1 MLRTSLADRLA
12 SLAGLAAL
20 AASLASSRVHIPGT
34 IVATHVRL
42 RRGTPTHPRGPLA
55 TRGGARYSLRQVA
68 TARARAPID
77 AFWWGLLRLPS
88 RRYSCGG
95 VVPCR
100 GRFRVPSSFLGLLGL
115 LASYVRVAL
124 VGLLRP
130 VCCRARHNPHSLRSG
145 ESGWG

>member
-1 MLRTSLADRLA
+1 MPAIQMGAYAWSYAHHRRIGSLRSPFRLA

-20 AASLASSRVHIPGT
+20 AASLASSRVHIPHT

-55 TRGGARYSLRQVA
+55 TRGGARYSLRLVA

-88 RRYSCGG
+88 
-95 VVPCR
+95 
-100 GRFRVPSSFLGLLGL
+100 L
-115 LASYVRVAL
+115 
-124 VGLLRP
+124 
-130 VCCRARHNPHSLRSG
+130 
-145 ESGWG
+145 